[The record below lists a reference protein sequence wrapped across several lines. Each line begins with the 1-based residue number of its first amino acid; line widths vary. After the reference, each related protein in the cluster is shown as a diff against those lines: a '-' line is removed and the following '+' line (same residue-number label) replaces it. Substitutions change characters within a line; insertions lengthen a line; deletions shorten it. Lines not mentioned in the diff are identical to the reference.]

1 MTKAKLVL
9 LPPTWVQRA
18 PTPGYER
25 LLADPD
31 IDAVYIPL
39 PNQLHFEW
47 SVRALE
53 AGKHVLCEKPLCL
66 AARDVERLCVA
77 RDRAGRHIEEA
88 FGYRNHAQWTKVLDL
103 IASDAI
109 GPVRAA
115 HAVLAKQFL
124 DPADVR
130 NNPAAGGGALY
141 DLGSYAI
148 NALNLV
154 CGRPPIRVAGVLER
168 DARFGIDRLT
178 SALLDYGDAHA
189 SLTVATQAG
198 PAAWAT
204 HQQLTVLGA
213 RGWLRLNFPF
223 AQARPIACRI
233 ELGDERSV
241 GAVPSVVY
249 EFEPANQY
257 ALQVERFSRRV
268 LGAAVPHLA
277 DRGCARHAA
286 DDRSDL
292 LPPPATARGARSRT
306 DAPGPPMKILML
318 HGINLNM
325 FGKREPA
332 KYGTTTLAE
341 IDARLVALGKELGA
355 EVVSFQSN
363 DEGAMCERIHQAFDS
378 DIDAVL
384 INAGAW
390 THYSYGLRDALAMLT
405 VPIVELHMSNIHARE
420 PFRTHSVIAA
430 IARGQI
436 CGFGVDSYLLALR
449 AAVSAVQQAAKA

>member
-1 MTKAKLVL
+1 MALSQVKWGVL
-9 LPPTWVQRA
+9 GAASIAVQRVMPAMREA
-18 PTPGYER
+18 PNATLHALASRDEAKARAVAAKFEAPRAYGGYDL
-25 LLADPD
+25 LLADPE

-39 PNQLHFEW
+39 PNQLHCEW

-66 AARDVERLCVA
+66 TSREVLRLCVA
-77 RDRAGRHIEEA
+77 RDRAGKHIEEG
-88 FGYRNHAQWTKVLDL
+88 FGYRNHAQWAKVLEL

-154 CGRPPIRVAGVLER
+154 HRRPPLRVSGLAEH
-168 DARFGIDRLT
+168 DPRFGIDRLT

-189 SLTVATQAG
+189 TLTVASQAG

-233 ELGDERSV
+233 ELGDEHSV
-241 GAVPSVVY
+241 GAVPTTVH
-249 EFEPANQY
+249 EFPPANQY
-257 ALQVERFSRRV
+257 ALQIERFSRRI
-268 LGAAVPHLA
+268 LGASVQAWPIEDALA
-277 DRGCARHAA
+277 TLRTIEAIFASAR
-286 DDRSDL
+286 
-292 LPPPATARGARSRT
+292 
-306 DAPGPPMKILML
+306 
-318 HGINLNM
+318 
-325 FGKREPA
+325 
-332 KYGTTTLAE
+332 
-341 IDARLVALGKELGA
+341 
-355 EVVSFQSN
+355 
-363 DEGAMCERIHQAFDS
+363 
-378 DIDAVL
+378 
-384 INAGAW
+384 AGAW
-390 THYSYGLRDALAMLT
+390 
-405 VPIVELHMSNIHARE
+405 RE
-420 PFRTHSVIAA
+420 
-430 IARGQI
+430 
-436 CGFGVDSYLLALR
+436 
-449 AAVSAVQQAAKA
+449 VQ